1 MKVTKYKTTIGR
13 NEVILPDPI
22 AMSGIYVHIPFCKK
36 KCHYC
41 NFFSVASKKH
51 MPDFLETL
59 KKEIEIQK
67 KYLGDEEVNTIYLG
81 GGTPSLFTAKSVQQ
95 VLDEIQKNFRVS
107 GQAEITIEANPDDV
121 SEGWVNEISETDIN
135 RVSLGVQSF
144 FDDDLDYL
152 NRVHSGADADLAILR
167 LKSKGF
173 ENLTIDLIYGIPTLS
188 QEKWEKNLKK
198 FFDHDIPHLSAY
210 ALTVEDKT
218 ALNTLIRKGKLEA
231 PKDSHAVEHFK
242 ALLAM
247 TEEKSYIHYEISNF
261 AREGFYSRH
270 NSIYWTGGHYLG
282 LGPSAHSYNGRS
294 RRWNKADMKSWMTLS
309 SFYEESF
316 EEEVLSTDQRFN
328 EYVMTSLRTVWGCDI
343 GLVRQ
348 EFGQEYAGHLLSA
361 SDKYINDNSL
371 IAKGSKLFL
380 TNKGKLFA
388 DGIAADLFI

>member
-41 NFFSVASKKH
+41 SFFSVASNKH

-67 KYLGDEEVNTIYLG
+67 EYLGGEEVNTIYLG
-81 GGTPSLFTAKSVQQ
+81 GGTPSLFTANSLQQ
-95 VLDEIQKNFRVS
+95 VLDEIQNNFQVS

-121 SEGWVNEISETDIN
+121 SEEWVNEISGTDIN

-188 QEKWEKNLKK
+188 QEKWEQNLDK

-218 ALNTLIRKGKLEA
+218 ALNTLIRKGRLEA
-231 PKDSHAVEHFK
+231 PKDRNAVEHFK

-261 AREGFYSRH
+261 AKEGFYSRH

-294 RRWNKADMKSWMTLS
+294 RRWNKADMKSWMSLS

-343 GLVRQ
+343 SLVRQ
-348 EFGQEYAGHLLSA
+348 EFGQEYARHLLSA

-371 IAKGSKLFL
+371 ITKGSKLFL